1 MSNELIKINDIKEI
15 NGMRFHEVEGGF
27 GKNKKSMLVKEIAK
41 IHKRSI
47 GNVNKLINDNRT
59 RFKDNIDIV
68 DLDKEEFAIILS
80 NSGIY
85 TQNSINASNNIYL
98 LSERGYSKLL
108 KIMNDD
114 LAWKK
119 YDELVNNY
127 FKMRETIKNN
137 DKLKKPRQTKV
148 VKDRIADYTITGM
161 RKTLENSKYFEIEKN
176 INDIIEYH
184 RNLSI
189 KSRNKA
195 YQTDEFKDK
204 TKYVNMIKNKI
215 VKILQDIRKLNKGY
229 AFNAVISEI
238 IENLLKELKM
248 SNNISSSIKINNLK
262 KQIEKKD
269 NAIALLNPPMEK
281 FLDLEFYGFS
291 FNKMYTYYK
300 NNKAKR
306 TKEYNDWLFD
316 FPYEKI
322 VASFNDVDLTRP
334 VALFA
339 KYVAP
344 ESNDVDNFVK
354 STQDA
359 VAGALGCNDNK
370 IHKVNA
376 ERIGSCERPEQGKIL
391 VYLRNL
397 TDEEINENKLS
408 IK

>member
-1 MSNELIKINDIKEI
+1 MANELIKINDTTEI
-15 NGMRFHEVEGGF
+15 NGMKFHDIEGGF
-27 GKNKKSMLVKEIAK
+27 GKNKKSMLAKEIASIHNRKLKK
-41 IHKRSI
+41 I
-47 GNVNKLINDNRT
+47 NELINSNRI

-68 DLDKEEFAIILS
+68 DLNKEEFADLLVDR
-80 NSGIY
+80 GIY
-85 TQNSINASNNIYL
+85 TQNSINASKNIYL

-108 KIMNDD
+108 KIMKDD

-119 YDELVNNY
+119 YDELVDNY

-137 DKLKKPRQTKV
+137 DKLKKPRQKKV
-148 VKDRIADYTITGM
+148 ITERIADYTITGM
-161 RKTLENSKYFEIEKN
+161 RKMLENSKYFEVEKN

-184 RNLSI
+184 KNLSI
-189 KSRNKA
+189 KSRNKV

-204 TKYVNMIKNKI
+204 TKYVNVIKNKI
-215 VKILQDIRKLNKGY
+215 IKILEDIKKHSEDYVLRT
-229 AFNAVISEI
+229 VISKI
-238 IENLLKELKM
+238 IEDLLKELIK

-262 KQIEKKD
+262 KENEKKD

-291 FNKMYTYYK
+291 FNKMYAYYK
-300 NNKAKR
+300 NSKAKR
-306 TKEYNDWLFD
+306 TKEYNDWLFE
-316 FPYEKI
+316 FPYEK
-322 VASFNDVDLTRP
+322 VVESFNDVDLTRP
-334 VALFA
+334 AAMFV

-344 ESNDVDNFVK
+344 ASNDIDNFVK

-376 ERIGSCERPEQGKIL
+376 ERVGYCDRIEDGKIL

-397 TDEEINENKLS
+397 TEDEINENKLS
-408 IK
+408 IV

>member
-1 MSNELIKINDIKEI
+1 MQKELIKINGIKEV
-15 NGMRFHEVEGGF
+15 NGMKFHEIEGGF
-27 GKNKKSMLVKEIAK
+27 GENKKSILAKEIAS
-41 IHKRSI
+41 IHNRKLFK
-47 GNVNKLINDNRT
+47 VNELINSNRI

-68 DLDKEEFAIILS
+68 DLKGTEFAILLMD
-80 NSGIY
+80 SGIY

-108 KIMNDD
+108 KIMDDD
-114 LAWKK
+114 LAWEK
-119 YDELVNNY
+119 YNELVDNY
-127 FKMRETIKNN
+127 FKMRQTIKNN
-137 DKLKKPRQTKV
+137 NKSKKPRQTKV
-148 VKDRIADYTITGM
+148 VRERISDYTIKGM

-189 KSRNKA
+189 KSRDKA
-195 YQTDEFKDK
+195 YRTEEFKDK
-204 TKYVNMIKNKI
+204 TKYVNVIKTKI
-215 VKILQDIRKLNKGY
+215 VKILEDIRKLNKGY

-238 IENLLKELKM
+238 IENLIKELST
-248 SNNISSSIKINNLK
+248 SNKISSSIKMNNLK
-262 KQIEKKD
+262 KEIEKKD
-269 NAIALLNPPMEK
+269 NTIALLNPPMEK

-306 TKEYNDWLFD
+306 TKEYNDWLFE
-316 FPYEKI
+316 FPYEK
-322 VASFNDVDLTRP
+322 VVTSFNDVDLTRP
-334 VALFA
+334 AALFV

-344 ESNDVDNFVK
+344 ASNDVDNFVK

-376 ERIGSCERPEQGKIL
+376 ERIGYCDKIEDGKIL

-397 TDEEINENKLS
+397 TDDEINENKLS
-408 IK
+408 II

>member
-1 MSNELIKINDIKEI
+1 MQELKINGTREIDGVKFNDI
-15 NGMRFHEVEGGF
+15 EGGF
-27 GKNKKSMLVKEIAK
+27 GENKKSILAKEIAS
-41 IHKRSI
+41 IHNRKLFK
-47 GNVNKLINDNRT
+47 VNELINDNRI

-68 DLDKEEFAIILS
+68 DLKATEFAILLKD
-80 NSGIY
+80 SGIY

-108 KIMNDD
+108 KIMDDD
-114 LAWKK
+114 LAWEK
-119 YDELVNNY
+119 YNELVDNY

-137 DKLKKPRQTKV
+137 KSRQKKV
-148 VKDRIADYTITGM
+148 VKERITDFTIKGM

-189 KSRNKA
+189 NFRDKA
-195 YQTDEFKDK
+195 YQKEDFRDK
-204 TKYVNMIKNKI
+204 TKYVNVIKNKVI
-215 VKILQDIRKLNKGY
+215 KILEDIRNNSKSY
-229 AFNAVISEI
+229 ALNAVISEI
-238 IENLLKELKM
+238 IENLLKELKT

-262 KQIEKKD
+262 KQNEKKD

-306 TKEYNDWLFD
+306 TKEYNDWLFE
-316 FPYEKI
+316 FPYEKV
-322 VASFNDVDLTRP
+322 VASFNDVDLKKP
-334 VALFA
+334 AALFL
-339 KYVAP
+339 KYIAP
-344 ESNDVDNFVK
+344 ESNDVDNFIK

-376 ERIGSCERPEQGKIL
+376 ERVGYCDRLEDGKIF

-397 TDEEINENKLS
+397 TDEEINKNKLS
-408 IK
+408 II

>member
-1 MSNELIKINDIKEI
+1 MATDLIKINGITEI
-15 NGMRFHEVEGGF
+15 NGMKFNDIEGGF
-27 GKNKKSMLVKEIAK
+27 GEGKKSILAKDIAD
-41 IHKRSI
+41 IHGRKLFNI
-47 GNVNKLINDNRT
+47 NKLINDNRS
-59 RFKDNIDIV
+59 RFKDHVDIIDF
-68 DLDKEEFAIILS
+68 LNYSEEFRKFAEENGLIGS
-80 NSGIY
+80 NR
-85 TQNSINASNNIYL
+85 TKNVYL

-114 LAWKK
+114 LAWEK

-137 DKLKKPRQTKV
+137 DKLKKPRQKKV
-148 VKDRIADYTITGM
+148 VTERINDYTITGM

-189 KSRNKA
+189 KSRDKK
-195 YQTDEFKDK
+195 YKKEEFKDK
-204 TKYVNMIKNKI
+204 TRYVNLIKSKI
-215 VKILQDIRKLNKGY
+215 VKILEDIREQNKD
-229 AFNAVISEI
+229 FVLHAVISKI
-238 IENLLKELKM
+238 IEDLLKQLKT

-262 KQIEKKD
+262 KAIEKKD

-316 FPYEKI
+316 FPYDKVVE
-322 VASFNDVDLTRP
+322 SFKDVDLEKP
-334 VALFA
+334 AAMFV
-339 KYVAP
+339 KYTAP
-344 ESNDVDNFVK
+344 KSSDIDNFVK

-376 ERIGSCERPEQGKIL
+376 ERVGYCDRIEDGKIL

-408 IK
+408 II

>member
-1 MSNELIKINDIKEI
+1 MAKDLIKINGIKDV

-27 GKNKKSMLVKEIAK
+27 GEGKKSILAKEIAK

-47 GNVNKLINDNRT
+47 SNVNKLINDNRI

-68 DLDKEEFAIILS
+68 DLNKEEFAIILS

-85 TQNSINASNNIYL
+85 TQNSINASKNIYL

-127 FKMRETIKNN
+127 FKMREAIKNG

-148 VKDRIADYTITGM
+148 VKDRITDFTITGM
-161 RKTLENSKYFEIEKN
+161 RRTLENSKYFEIEKN

-189 KSRNKA
+189 KSRNKV

-204 TKYVNMIKNKI
+204 TKYVNIIKNKI
-215 VKILQDIRKLNKGY
+215 VKILEDIKKH
-229 AFNAVISEI
+229 SEDYVLRTVVSKI
-238 IENLLKELKM
+238 IEDLLKELIK

-262 KQIEKKD
+262 KAIEKKD
-269 NAIALLNPPMEK
+269 NKIALLNPPMTK

-291 FNKMYTYYK
+291 FNDMYHYYK
-300 NNKAKR
+300 NDKVKR
-306 TKEYNDWLFD
+306 TKEYNDWMFD
-316 FPYEKI
+316 FPYDKV
-322 VASFNDVDLTRP
+322 VASFNDVDLTKP
-334 VALFA
+334 AALFV

-344 ESNDVDNFVK
+344 ASNDVDNFVK

-376 ERIGSCERPEQGKIL
+376 ERIGYCDKIEDGKIL
-391 VYLRNL
+391 VFLRNL
-397 TDEEINENKLS
+397 TDEEINQNKL
-408 IK
+408 I

>member
-1 MSNELIKINDIKEI
+1 MANDLIKVNDIKEV

-27 GKNKKSMLVKEIAK
+27 GKNKKSILAKEIAI
-41 IHKRSI
+41 IHGRKLKK
-47 GNVNKLINDNRT
+47 VNELINNNRI

-68 DLDKEEFAIILS
+68 DLNKEEFAVLLMDC
-80 NSGIY
+80 GIY
-85 TQNSINASNNIYL
+85 TQNSINASKNIYL

-127 FKMRETIKNN
+127 FNMRQTIKNN
-137 DKLKKPRQTKV
+137 DKVKKPRQTKV
-148 VKDRIADYTITGM
+148 VKERIADYTIKGM

-189 KSRNKA
+189 KSRDKA
-195 YQTDEFKDK
+195 YRKDEFKDK
-204 TKYVNMIKNKI
+204 TKYVNVIKNKI
-215 VKILQDIRKLNKGY
+215 VKILEDIKKH
-229 AFNAVISEI
+229 SEDYVLRTVVSKI
-238 IENLLKELKM
+238 IEDSLRELIK

-262 KQIEKKD
+262 NAIEKKD

-281 FLDLEFYGFS
+281 FLNLEFYGFS
-291 FNKMYTYYK
+291 FNDMYRYYK
-300 NNKAKR
+300 EEVKR
-306 TKEYNDWLFD
+306 TVEYNDWLFD
-316 FPYEKI
+316 FPYHKVVE
-322 VASFNDVDLTRP
+322 SFNDVDLTRP
-334 VALFA
+334 AALFV
-339 KYVAP
+339 KYTAP
-344 ESNDVDNFVK
+344 ASNDIDNFVK

-370 IHKVNA
+370 IHKINA
-376 ERIGSCERPEQGKIL
+376 ERIGYCDKIEDGKIL

-397 TDEEINENKLS
+397 TDDEINENQLI

>member
-1 MSNELIKINDIKEI
+1 MANELIKINGVKEV
-15 NGMRFHEVEGGF
+15 NGMKFHEIEGGF
-27 GKNKKSMLVKEIAK
+27 GENKKSILAKEIAS
-41 IHKRSI
+41 IHNRKLFK
-47 GNVNKLINDNRT
+47 VNELINDNRI

-68 DLDKEEFAIILS
+68 DLKGTEFAILLMD
-80 NSGIY
+80 SGIY
-85 TQNSINASNNIYL
+85 TQNSINASKNIYL

-108 KIMNDD
+108 KIMDDD

-127 FKMRETIKNN
+127 FKMRQTIKNDN
-137 DKLKKPRQTKV
+137 KSKKPRQKKV
-148 VKDRIADYTITGM
+148 VKERITDYTITGM

-189 KSRNKA
+189 KSRDKA
-195 YQTDEFKDK
+195 YRTEEFKDK
-204 TKYVNMIKNKI
+204 TKYVNLIKNKI
-215 VKILQDIRKLNKGY
+215 VRILEDIREHSKSYSL
-229 AFNAVISEI
+229 NAVVSEI
-238 IENLLKELKM
+238 IENLLKELKT

-262 KQIEKKD
+262 NQIEKKD
-269 NAIALLNPPMEK
+269 NAIALLNPPMTK

-300 NNKAKR
+300 NNKARR
-306 TKEYNDWLFD
+306 TVEYNEWLFD
-316 FPYEKI
+316 FPYDK
-322 VASFNDVDLTRP
+322 VVKSFNGVDLTRP
-334 VALFA
+334 AALFV

-344 ESNDVDNFVK
+344 ASNDVDNFVK

-376 ERIGSCERPEQGKIL
+376 ERIGYCDDIQQGKIL

-397 TDEEINENKLS
+397 TDEEINKNKL
-408 IK
+408 I

>member
-1 MSNELIKINDIKEI
+1 MAKELIKINGMTEVNGIK
-15 NGMRFHEVEGGF
+15 FHEIEGGF
-27 GKNKKSMLVKEIAK
+27 GKNKKSILAKEIAI
-41 IHKRSI
+41 IHGRKLKK
-47 GNVNKLINDNRT
+47 VNELINNNRI
-59 RFKDNIDIV
+59 RFKDNIDII
-68 DLDKEEFAIILS
+68 DLNKEEFAVFLKDR
-80 NSGIY
+80 GIY

-108 KIMNDD
+108 KIMKDD
-114 LAWKK
+114 LAWEK
-119 YDELVNNY
+119 YNELVDNY
-127 FKMRETIKNN
+127 FNMRETIKNN
-137 DKLKKPRQTKV
+137 DKLKKPRQKKV
-148 VKDRIADYTITGM
+148 VTERISDYTITGM

-189 KSRNKA
+189 KSRDKA
-195 YQTDEFKDK
+195 YQKDEFNDK

-215 VKILQDIRKLNKGY
+215 VKILEDIREHSKSYSL
-229 AFNAVISEI
+229 NAVISEI
-238 IENLLKELKM
+238 IENLLKQLKT
-248 SNNISSSIKINNLK
+248 SNNISSSIKISNLK
-262 KQIEKKD
+262 NQIEKKD
-269 NAIALLNPPMEK
+269 DKILLLNPPMTK

-306 TKEYNDWLFD
+306 TKEYNDWLFE
-316 FPYEKI
+316 FPYEK
-322 VASFNDVDLTRP
+322 VVESFNDVDLTRP
-334 VALFA
+334 AAMFV

-344 ESNDVDNFVK
+344 ASNDVDNFVK

-376 ERIGSCERPEQGKIL
+376 ERVGYCDELEDGKIL

-397 TDEEINENKLS
+397 TPDEINENKL